1 MGFKNIEGQLAR
13 WIEELAVYNMEIVH
27 RPGNDHVNADGLSR
41 IPDPLVQ
48 CNYYFYGCD
57 VQDLPCGGCKYCVRE
72 NEQWDRFYDEVDGI
86 VPLAVRHISQD
97 ESDTEPHEDATWIEK
112 YTTQDLTKMQLDDD
126 TTAQII
132 RWLENDHKPSQAELA
147 LASPAI
153 KYFWLLRR
161 QPVVLSGVVYYQWV
175 EQQTCCYGH
184 RGEGVLVAQNH
195 CRKSYWNIVM
205 TNLELDTW
213 G

>member
-1 MGFKNIEGQLAR
+1 MPMGFKNIEGQLAR

-27 RPGNDHVNADGLSR
+27 RPGKDHVNADGLSR

-48 CNYYFYGCD
+48 CNYYSMAVTFRTCYAVAASTVYGRMD
-57 VQDLPCGGCKYCVRE
+57 
-72 NEQWDRFYDEVDGI
+72 QWDRFHEEVDDI

-97 ESDTEPHEDATWIEK
+97 ESDTEPHEDWHLGGK
-112 YTTQDLTKMQLDDD
+112 YTTQDLRKMQLEDD

-132 RWLENDHKPSQAELA
+132 RWLEDDYKPSQAELA

-161 QPVVLSGVVYYQWV
+161 QLIVLSGVVYYQRV
-175 EQQTCCYGH
+175 EQQTGGTGN
-184 RGEGVLVAQNH
+184 RGGGVLVAQNNAENH
-195 CRKSYWNIVM
+195 TGALS
-205 TNLELDTW
+205 
-213 G
+213 